1 MISQDVFRSFSIPA
15 FRVKCEVIL
24 GRYSTVWFEATQ
36 TGICHLFSTEYC
48 GINHSAM
55 IGDIVAMTPD
65 DYQAGITGSTSGSSL
80 GQNGE
85 RLFANLGCNSCQS
98 GEASARGPNLAN
110 VYGSRLQLTGGS
122 HITADDWRIPS
133 LSSERRAFLREAFLN
148 PSTRAT
154 AGYAP
159 ILPTN
164 QGQVSERGLI
174 DLVEYGK
181 NLNSNYRIQQTLTAR
196 ELPPTGS
203 SSSGPSSST
212 TDTGPAERLGKAA
225 P

>member
-15 FRVKCEVIL
+15 FRVNCEVIL

-85 RLFANLGCNSCQS
+85 RLFANLGCNSCHS

-110 VYGSRLQLTGGS
+110 VYGSRLQLTG
-122 HITADDWRIPS
+122 
-133 LSSERRAFLREAFLN
+133 ERRAFRREAFLN

-212 TDTGPAERLGKAA
+212 TDTGSAERLGKAA